1 MGVLEDWKVT
11 RAELNE
17 VLDTRPS
24 ARGHLFGFV
33 AEYKL
38 TKLWFSDPRIQS
50 LRRYD
55 DHDRTRPGD
64 FGFIYRGMPVNV
76 SVKSLQSASV
86 KEIEDKQ
93 DAYTGRCQCDASDKR
108 RVTLPNG
115 KKMNTTNLVVGGFD
129 LLAVNIFQFG
139 KEWRFAFAKN
149 SELPRSTAKK
159 YTETQRKYLLATSI
173 PLTWPLEPPFRD
185 EPFAHLDE
193 IVRARAVGAR
203 RPKGL
208 AAEDAAPYRRR
219 PN

>member
-1 MGVLEDWKVT
+1 MGLLEDWKVT
-11 RAELNE
+11 RPELNE
-17 VLDTRPS
+17 ILSTRPS

-38 TKLWFSDPRIQS
+38 TKMFFTDPRIQS

-76 SVKSLQSASV
+76 SVKSLQTASV
-86 KEIEDKQ
+86 RAVEDE
-93 DAYTGRCQCDASDKR
+93 DEAYTGRCQCDASDKR

-115 KKMNTTNLVVGGFD
+115 KRLNTTNLVIGGFD
-129 LLAVNIFQFG
+129 LLAVNIFHFG

-149 SELPRSTAKK
+149 SELPLSTSNK
-159 YTETQRKYLLATSI
+159 YTEKQRKYLLATSI

-185 EPFAHLDE
+185 EPFSHLDE
-193 IVRARAVGAR
+193 IVRRRARS
-203 RPKGL
+203 
-208 AAEDAAPYRRR
+208 
-219 PN
+219 N